1 MQEEPTDGLI
11 FVVDGTDKS
20 LISGN
25 VELFSY
31 VQQLGCLKDKPVAAA
46 IMKSEGES

>member
-1 MQEEPTDGLI
+1 M
-11 FVVDGTDKS
+11 VDGTDKS

-31 VQQLGCLKDKPVAAA
+31 VQQLDCIKDKPVAVT
-46 IMKSEGES
+46 ITKSEGESQ